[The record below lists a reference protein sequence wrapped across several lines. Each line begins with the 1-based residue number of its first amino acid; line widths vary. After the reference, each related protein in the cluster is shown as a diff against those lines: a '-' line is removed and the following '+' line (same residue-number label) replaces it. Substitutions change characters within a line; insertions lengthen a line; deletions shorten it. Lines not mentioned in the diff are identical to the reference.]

1 MGDPQEDGEETFLSS
16 KEMDNRPL
24 GSKEQF
30 SGMISKDPD
39 LSIIWA
45 GGANRS
51 ISSLDID
58 ASIVFSWKIEIYFL
72 NTDNYTIF
80 FIFSEL
86 IKSSNLLMKKTI

>member
-1 MGDPQEDGEETFLSS
+1 MGDPQEEGEETFLSS

-58 ASIVFSWKIEIYFL
+58 ASIVFSWRKKNGIKKFKKI
-72 NTDNYTIF
+72 
-80 FIFSEL
+80 
-86 IKSSNLLMKKTI
+86 

>member
-58 ASIVFSWKIEIYFL
+58 ASIVFSWKIEIYFFKCRQLHDLFYIFRINL
-72 NTDNYTIF
+72 NLPTY
-80 FIFSEL
+80 
-86 IKSSNLLMKKTI
+86 